1 MGQAG
6 NYLKIAGVNIA
17 ILLVGLVIVE
27 LMFGTWFSSTHALYQ
42 FTKPRNVNLDQP
54 TVLPTGRP
62 RVRYIRDSFGFRGL
76 DAKVSEIDII
86 TVGGSTTD
94 QRLLDE
100 VETYQEEM
108 KRQSLK
114 AGKRL
119 VIANAGIDGQT
130 TIGHIHNFSSWF
142 NKIPNLKTRFVLY
155 YIGINDLLRL
165 DDDMDEVFDGTA
177 PRSRLLQAQ
186 LWVRDKSIL
195 YQTYI
200 VFKQR
205 SSRENHGSF
214 MDVRNFA
221 IGDNLV
227 KEGNLDQ
234 NLLAELK
241 KRTEPLVGRVAKLAA
256 LTREINA

>member
-130 TIGHIHNFSSWF
+130 TIGHIHNFSSW
-142 NKIPNLKTRFVLY
+142 
-155 YIGINDLLRL
+155 
-165 DDDMDEVFDGTA
+165 
-177 PRSRLLQAQ
+177 
-186 LWVRDKSIL
+186 
-195 YQTYI
+195 
-200 VFKQR
+200 
-205 SSRENHGSF
+205 
-214 MDVRNFA
+214 
-221 IGDNLV
+221 
-227 KEGNLDQ
+227 
-234 NLLAELK
+234 
-241 KRTEPLVGRVAKLAA
+241 
-256 LTREINA
+256 